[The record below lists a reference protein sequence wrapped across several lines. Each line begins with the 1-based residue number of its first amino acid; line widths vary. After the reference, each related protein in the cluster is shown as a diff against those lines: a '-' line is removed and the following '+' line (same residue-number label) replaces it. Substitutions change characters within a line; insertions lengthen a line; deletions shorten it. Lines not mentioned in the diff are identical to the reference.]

1 MMDSNPRILMVDNW
15 SDTASSLATILTLW
29 GHDTQ
34 ACHSG
39 VEALR
44 VARHCRPDIVL
55 VDLEMSRTDGFQV
68 ARELR
73 RIPGLETT
81 IIGVTSYFDEVHQ
94 IRALDAGIDYCLPKP
109 LLVKPILE
117 MVDFIQMLD
126 GSSRPDRS
134 DQGSRV
140 ALLACSESTNGTAI
154 RERCGSSRCQ
164 EIHGHQL
171 RLTVNAPWQK
181 NSSSRA
187 SNGASLPPNQREAS
201 RMVRWET
208 FGLKR

>member
-1 MMDSNPRILMVDNW
+1 MMGSNPRILMVDDW
-15 SDTASSLATILTLW
+15 TDTANSLATILTLW

-34 ACHSG
+34 ACRS
-39 VEALR
+39 EAEAR
-44 VARHCRPDIVL
+44 TIARHYRPDIVL
-55 VDLEMSRTDGFQV
+55 LDLEIPGTNGFQV

-73 RIPGLETT
+73 SIPGLETT
-81 IIGVTSYFDEVHQ
+81 IVGVTSYFDEVHQ
-94 IRALDAGIDYCLPKP
+94 IRALDAGIDYCLAKP

-134 DQGSRV
+134 DQESRV
-140 ALLACSESTNGTAI
+140 ALLACSESTNGTPT
-154 RERCGSSRCQ
+154 REGYGPSRCQ

-171 RLTVNAPWQK
+171 RLAVNAPWQQ